1 MTSGRSGF
9 GQDRTRHFDGDHSRS
24 RMSTGV
30 QRSTSQPQPKS
41 PGDLPRLNETVL
53 GMIRAEAPLGKIL
66 EVLCVNIEK
75 QQPGL
80 LCSVLLLDADGTTLR
95 HGAAPSLPGEY
106 SRAVDG
112 VQIGPCAGSCG
123 TAVYRKQ
130 AVVASD
136 IATDPLWDNFR
147 QVALPHGLR
156 ACWSTPIASQDG
168 RILGTFAVY
177 YREPRTPDEEHLRII
192 TSAKH
197 LAGIAIEH
205 DRAKAELR
213 AAEARYRTLVE
224 RLPAITYIA
233 ELGAGGPWH
242 YVSPQIETMLG
253 FPPAEWLADPMN
265 WMNHIH
271 PDDRE
276 IALAA
281 EKLFQETHE
290 LFQAEYRMCA
300 RDGRLL
306 WFRDEGVLLQQAD
319 GQAPLMQGV
328 LYDITE
334 RKRLEDQLRHS
345 QKMEAVGQLAG
356 GVAHDFNNLLM
367 LIQAHNEHLRDNLAA
382 DDPARKDALQIENAV
397 TRAASLTAQLL
408 TFSRKN
414 VLRPK
419 ILDLNAVLADV
430 GKMLHRLIGE
440 NIEVNIVPASSP
452 ARIKADPGQI
462 EQVILN
468 LAVNSR
474 DAMPAGGKLTIT
486 ARQVELDEND
496 SRNHEGAPAGKY
508 VMLSVSDTGAGMDI
522 ETQAHIFEP
531 FFTTKA
537 PGKGTG
543 LGLATVYGVVK
554 QSDGWIWVD
563 SKPGRGTTFQIY
575 LPCVQESG
583 GEENTVHEASIEKIP
598 QHESQAPK
606 ESTSRSVPSPETSPK
621 GTETVLVVE
630 DQDGIRDIV
639 RESLRRNGYT
649 VLIANDGDEAL
660 QMASAYPEP
669 IHLLITDLVM
679 PNIGGRELAQ
689 RLTPLRPAMKVLF
702 MSGYSEQS
710 ALEIEATS
718 QSAQVLQ
725 KPFSLD
731 ALARN
736 VRRVLDEAGS

>member
-1 MTSGRSGF
+1 
-9 GQDRTRHFDGDHSRS
+9 
-24 RMSTGV
+24 MSTGV
-30 QRSTSQPQPKS
+30 QRAKGKDRPESSEA
-41 PGDLPRLNETVL
+41 LPLLNEAVL
-53 GMIRAEAPLGKIL
+53 GAIRAQAPLPKIL
-66 EVLCVNIEK
+66 EVLCEHVEK
-75 QQPGL
+75 QYPDL
-80 LCSVLLLDADGTTLR
+80 LCSVLLLDADGKTLR
-95 HGAAPSLPGEY
+95 HGAAPGLPKKY
-106 SRAVDG
+106 TDAIDG
-112 VQIGPCAGSCG
+112 AQIGPCVGSCG
-123 TAVYRKQ
+123 TAAYRKQ
-130 AVVASD
+130 AVVVSD
-136 IATDPLWDNFR
+136 IATDPLWADYR
-147 QVALPHGLR
+147 HLALPHGLR
-156 ACWSTPIASQDG
+156 ACWSTPIASQNG
-168 RILGTFAVY
+168 KVLGTFAIY
-177 YREPRTPDEEHLRII
+177 YREPRAPDAQHLQLI
-192 TSAKH
+192 THSTH

-205 DRAKAELR
+205 DRAKSELR

-242 YVSPQIETMLG
+242 FVSPQIETMLG
-253 FPPAEWLADPMN
+253 FSPAEWLSDPMN

-271 PDDRE
+271 PDDQE

-290 LFQAEYRMCA
+290 LFQAEYRVFA

-306 WFRDEGVLLQQAD
+306 WFRDEAVLLQTD
-319 GQAPLMQGV
+319 GQGLLMQGV
-328 LYDITE
+328 MYDITE
-334 RKRLEDQLRHS
+334 HKRLEDQLRHS

-367 LIQAHNEHLRDNLAA
+367 LIQAHNEHLRDRITA
-382 DDPARKDALQIENAV
+382 DDPAHKDALAIENAV

-408 TFSRKN
+408 AFSRKQ

-419 ILDLNAVLADV
+419 VLDLNVVLADV
-430 GKMLHRLIGE
+430 ARMLHRLIGKD
-440 NIEVNIVPASSP
+440 IELKVVPAPSLG
-452 ARIKADPGQI
+452 RVKADPGQI

-474 DAMPAGGKLTIT
+474 DAMPHGGKLTIET
-486 ARQVELDEND
+486 HNVELDEND
-496 SRNHEGAPAGKY
+496 SRNLEGAPPGKY
-508 VMLSVSDTGAGMDI
+508 VMLAVSDIGSGMDS
-522 ETQAHIFEP
+522 ETQAHMFEP

-563 SKPGRGTTFQIY
+563 SEPGRGTTFKIH
-575 LPCVQESG
+575 LPRVEESRV
-583 GEENTVHEASIEKIP
+583 EESETEEFPAQQQLASKT
-598 QHESQAPK
+598 APTLA
-606 ESTSRSVPSPETSPK
+606 SAPK

-649 VLIANDGDEAL
+649 VLIAVDGNEAL
-660 QMASAYPEP
+660 QMASTYTDP

-689 RLTPLRPAMKVLF
+689 RLTPLRPQMKVLF
-702 MSGYSEQS
+702 MSGYSEHAALNIEDTDQS
-710 ALEIEATS
+710 AT
-718 QSAQVLQ
+718 VLQ

-731 ALARN
+731 ALVRN
-736 VRRVLDEAGS
+736 VRRVLDEPES

>member
-1 MTSGRSGF
+1 
-9 GQDRTRHFDGDHSRS
+9 
-24 RMSTGV
+24 MSTGI
-30 QRSTSQPQPKS
+30 QRVAS
-41 PGDLPRLNETVL
+41 PESLGPLESLALLNETL
-53 GMIRAEAPLGKIL
+53 LAMIRTQAPLPKIL
-66 EVLCVNIEK
+66 EVLCTQIE
-75 QQPGL
+75 QRHPGL
-80 LCSVLLLDADGTTLR
+80 HCSVLLLDADGTTLR
-95 HGAAPSLPGEY
+95 HGAAPSLSTEY
-106 SRAVDG
+106 SRLVDG

-123 TAVYRKQ
+123 TAAYRKQ
-130 AVVASD
+130 SVMVSD
-136 IATDPLWDNFR
+136 IATDPLWKDCR
-147 QVALPHGLR
+147 QFALPYGLR
-156 ACWSTPIASQDG
+156 ACWSSPIASQG
-168 RILGTFAVY
+168 GKVLGTFAVY
-177 YREPRTPDEEHLRII
+177 YGEPRTPDAEHVQLV
-192 TSAKH
+192 THATH

-224 RLPAITYIA
+224 RRPAITYIA

-242 YVSPQIETMLG
+242 YVSPQIETMVG
-253 FPPAEWLADPMN
+253 FSPEEWLSDPMN
-265 WMNHIH
+265 WMNHIY
-271 PDDRE
+271 PEDRE
-276 IALAA
+276 IVLDA
-281 EKLFQETHE
+281 ENLFQQTHD
-290 LFQAEYRMCA
+290 LFHAEYRMCA
-300 RDGRLL
+300 RDGRVL
-306 WFRDEGVLLQQAD
+306 WFRDEGVLLEQSE
-319 GQAPLMQGV
+319 GRGLLMQGV
-328 LYDITE
+328 MYDITE
-334 RKRLEDQLRHS
+334 RKRLEDELRHS

-367 LIQAHNEHLRDNLAA
+367 LIQAHNEHLRDHLAA

-440 NIEVNIVPASSP
+440 NIEVNIVPASLP

-583 GEENTVHEASIEKIP
+583 GEENTVHETLIEKIP

-606 ESTSRSVPSPETSPK
+606 ESTSRSVPSSETSPK
-621 GTETVLVVE
+621 GTETVMVVE

-639 RESLRRNGYT
+639 RESLRRNGYK

-660 QMASAYPEP
+660 QMAGAYPDP

-689 RLTPLRPAMKVLF
+689 RLTPQRPAMKVLF

-718 QSAQVLQ
+718 QSATVLQ
-725 KPFSLD
+725 KPFSLE